1 MDLDE
6 EKFIPVLSGW
16 ISGTVVS
23 TSSSAN
29 ELTVKLCNC
38 VKSLPEAAGNGGT

>member
-1 MDLDE
+1 MNGNEVRFKIMDLDE

-23 TSSSAN
+23 TSGSAN
-29 ELTVKLCNC
+29 
-38 VKSLPEAAGNGGT
+38 